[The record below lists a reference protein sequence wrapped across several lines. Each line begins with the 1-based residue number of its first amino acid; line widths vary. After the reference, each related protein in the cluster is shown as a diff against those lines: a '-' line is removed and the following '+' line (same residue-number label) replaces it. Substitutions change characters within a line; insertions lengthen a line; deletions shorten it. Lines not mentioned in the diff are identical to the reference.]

1 MTNENQAKIVGKDLS
16 ISTKQ
21 SIEIANFIRGK
32 NIQKAKNELQK
43 VIEKKLAIP
52 FTRFNR
58 DMGHKKGNIAAGR
71 YPQNAAKE
79 FLNLLKGVEA
89 NAQNKGLST
98 SNLVIATIIPNKASR
113 PWHYGRRRRIK
124 MKRTHI
130 EIIAEE
136 IKKEESKK

>member
-1 MTNENQAKIVGKDLS
+1 MINENQAKISGKDLS

-52 FTRFNR
+52 FKRFNR

-79 FLNLLKGVEA
+79 FLNLLNGLEA

-98 SNLVIATIIPNKASR
+98 NNLIIKTIIPNKASR

-136 IKKEESKK
+136 FKENKK

>member
-1 MTNENQAKIVGKDLS
+1 MINENQAKIIGKDLS

-32 NIQKAKNELQK
+32 NIEKAKNELKK

-52 FTRFNR
+52 FKRYNR

-71 YPQNAAKE
+71 YPKNAAKE
-79 FLNLLKGVEA
+79 FLNLLNGLEA

-98 SNLVIATIIPNKASR
+98 NLIIKTIIPNKASR

-136 IKKEESKK
+136 IKKETKKW

>member
-1 MTNENQAKIVGKDLS
+1 MINETQAKVHGKDLS

-32 NIQKAKNELQK
+32 NIEKAKNELKK

-52 FTRFNR
+52 FKRYNR

-71 YPQNAAKE
+71 YPQKAAKE
-79 FLNLLKGVEA
+79 FLNLLNSLES

-98 SNLVIATIIPNKASR
+98 NLVIKIIIPNKASR

-136 IKKEESKK
+136 IKKENKK

>member
-1 MTNENQAKIVGKDLS
+1 MINENQAKIVGKDLS

-32 NIQKAKNELQK
+32 NIEKAKNELQK

-52 FTRFNR
+52 FRRYNR

-79 FLNLLKGVEA
+79 FLNLLNGLEA

-98 SNLVIATIIPNKASR
+98 NLIIKTIIPNKASR

-136 IKKEESKK
+136 VKKENKKW

>member
-1 MTNENQAKIVGKDLS
+1 MVDETQAKIVGKDLS

-32 NIQKAKNELQK
+32 NIEKAKNELKK

-52 FTRFNR
+52 FKRYNR

-71 YPQNAAKE
+71 YPKNAAKE
-79 FLNLLKGVEA
+79 FLNLLNGLEA

-98 SNLVIATIIPNKASR
+98 NLIIKTIIPNKASR

-136 IKKEESKK
+136 IKKETKK

>member
-1 MTNENQAKIVGKDLS
+1 MINENQAKIVGKDLS

-32 NIQKAKNELQK
+32 NIEKAKNELKK

-52 FTRFNR
+52 FKRYNR

-79 FLNLLKGVEA
+79 FLNLLNGLEA

-98 SNLVIATIIPNKASR
+98 NLIIKTIIPNKASR

-136 IKKEESKK
+136 IKKETKK

>member
-1 MTNENQAKIVGKDLS
+1 MINENQAKIVGKDLS

-32 NIQKAKNELQK
+32 NIEKAKNELQK

-52 FTRFNR
+52 FRRYNR

-79 FLNLLKGVEA
+79 FLNLLNGLEA

-98 SNLVIATIIPNKASR
+98 NLIIKTIIPNKASR

-136 IKKEESKK
+136 VKKENKK

>member
-1 MTNENQAKIVGKDLS
+1 MINENQAKISGKDLS

-52 FTRFNR
+52 FKRFNR
-58 DMGHKKGNIAAGR
+58 DMGQKKGNIAAGR

-79 FLNLLKGVEA
+79 FLNLLNGLEA

-98 SNLVIATIIPNKASR
+98 NNLIIKTIIPNKASR

-136 IKKEESKK
+136 FKENKK

>member
-1 MTNENQAKIVGKDLS
+1 MINENQAKIIGKDLS

-32 NIQKAKNELQK
+32 NIEKAKNELKK

-52 FTRFNR
+52 FKRYNR

-71 YPQNAAKE
+71 YPKNAAKE
-79 FLNLLKGVEA
+79 FLNLLNGLEA

-98 SNLVIATIIPNKASR
+98 NLIIKTIIPNKASR

-136 IKKEESKK
+136 IKKETKK